1 MPRLFG
7 RDLSRREL
15 MRHIGHLSQVGGVQ
29 LLQSD
34 DGPSRGVRLLEFRTG
49 TGFQFKVAL
58 ERGMDVGAAEYRGA
72 SLGWI
77 PPTMLAA
84 PWYFEQQSDF
94 GWLRT
99 ALGGL
104 NNTCGLVHIGNP
116 EEDDVSH
123 YNFPA
128 RVRER
133 YGVHDRAALIPAELC
148 GYGTHWE
155 GDACV
160 LEATGRV
167 TQAQTYGETLTL
179 LRTYRAWLGE
189 SRFVMRDTV
198 TNEGH
203 TRVVHMLLYHINAG
217 FPFVDA
223 GSELLAPFAAPP
235 RVLFGDADPSDA
247 ATYSRFIAPQKDW
260 VQQTFEHRLSSAPG
274 GRVPVA
280 IVNSTLGEGLGL
292 YVRYDPST
300 LPRYIEW
307 RMMGE
312 GLYAVGIEP
321 CSNGFGREDLRRRA
335 ELIELEPGESRQYEI
350 EIGVL
355 DGADA
360 IEGFRAEVE
369 SARTEGRDRGG
380 CADPRPIP

>member
-1 MPRLFG
+1 
-7 RDLSRREL
+7 
-15 MRHIGHLSQVGGVQ
+15 
-29 LLQSD
+29 
-34 DGPSRGVRLLEFRTG
+34 
-49 TGFQFKVAL
+49 
-58 ERGMDVGAAEYRGA
+58 
-72 SLGWI
+72 
-77 PPTMLAA
+77 
-84 PWYFEQQSDF
+84 
-94 GWLRT
+94 
-99 ALGGL
+99 
-104 NNTCGLVHIGNP
+104 
-116 EEDDVSH
+116 
-123 YNFPA
+123 
-128 RVRER
+128 
-133 YGVHDRAALIPAELC
+133 
-148 GYGTHWE
+148 
-155 GDACV
+155 
-160 LEATGRV
+160 
-167 TQAQTYGETLTL
+167 
-179 LRTYRAWLGE
+179 
-189 SRFVMRDTV
+189 
-198 TNEGH
+198 
-203 TRVVHMLLYHINAG
+203 MLLYHINAG